1 MAHDQAAVMTSG
13 AARMRIGLRP
23 LRRGSVFAA
32 VVAASMGFH
41 AARADAGEPAR
52 DPVARG
58 EQLARQQCS
67 ACHVVASDQEL
78 PPLRRLPTPSFY
90 EIANRPKTTWQ
101 SLEHFIGTTHWDMKT
116 VPMTMPDQLL
126 TKDERAAVSRYILS
140 LRKH

>member
-1 MAHDQAAVMTSG
+1 MTSG
-13 AARMRIGLRP
+13 TAQARVP
-23 LRRGSVFAA
+23 LRRLAGWSVFA
-32 VVAASMGFH
+32 VLIGFSGVC
-41 AARADAGEPAR
+41 ARAGEPAR

-90 EIANRPKTTWQ
+90 DIANRPKTSEK

-116 VPMTMPDQLL
+116 VPMTMPDQML
-126 TKDERAAVSRYILS
+126 TKDEKVAVSRYILS

>member
-1 MAHDQAAVMTSG
+1 MTSST
-13 AARMRIGLRP
+13 AHVRTDLRSFV
-23 LRRGSVFAA
+23 GWSVYA
-32 VVAASMGFH
+32 VLFGFLGVP
-41 AARADAGEPAR
+41 ANAGEPAR
-52 DPVARG
+52 DPVAARG

-78 PPLRRLPTPSFY
+78 PPLRKLPTPSFY
-90 EIANRPKTTWQ
+90 EIANRAKTSEK
-101 SLEHFIGTTHWDMKT
+101 SLQHFIATTHWDMKT

>member
-1 MAHDQAAVMTSG
+1 
-13 AARMRIGLRP
+13 MRIGLRQ
-23 LRRGSVFAA
+23 LTRAA
-32 VVAASMGFH
+32 VLAAVAAAALELH
-41 AARADAGEPAR
+41 AARADASEPAR

-90 EIANRPKTTWQ
+90 DIANRPKTTRK

-116 VPMTMPDQLL
+116 VPMSMPDQLL
-126 TKDERAAVSRYILS
+126 TQDERAAVSRYILS